1 MSFHDAI
8 IPVNISFQHS
18 TTGGLGKLIQNKI
31 SAYAETATR
40 TISGQGL
47 STFDLDGWQ
56 IRS

>member
-31 SAYAETATR
+31 SLYAETATR
-40 TISGQGL
+40 TIQDNVVAL
-47 STFDLDGWQ
+47 S
-56 IRS
+56 I